1 MNLSRNYKISKDEEL
16 LHWVKSGDLEAFN
29 TLFFRYADPLTNYI
43 HQKIDD
49 LEESKDIVQDI
60 FVNLWANRTDLT
72 DIHSTTHYLYRIA
85 TNRSLNIFKHQKVK
99 DKYIKSFAYYI
110 EQVERQS
117 ITPVELTDKDELV
130 QQALLFLP
138 EKMRTIFELRYF
150 SGKSNQEV
158 ATILGISAH
167 TVATQMKRA
176 LKIIRQQLPPAS
188 LLLFLLYF

>member
-1 MNLSRNYKISKDEEL
+1 MNLSQNYKISTDEEL
-16 LHWVKSGDLEAFN
+16 LHWISSGDLKAFN
-29 TLFFRYADPLTNYI
+29 TLFLRYADPLTNYI
-43 HQKIDD
+43 HQRIDD

-85 TNRSLNIFKHQKVK
+85 TNRSLNVFKHQKVK
-99 DKYIKSFAYYI
+99 EKYIKSFAYYL
-110 EQVERQS
+110 EQVEKQS
-117 ITPVELTDKDELV
+117 VEPLELLDKDDLV
-130 QQALLFLP
+130 QQVLHYLP
-138 EKMRTIFELRYF
+138 ERMRAIFELRYF

-158 ATILGISAH
+158 ATILGISSH

-176 LKIIRQQLPPAS
+176 LKIIRQQLPPLS